1 MRLRRF
7 TDTVVPARLAPDQS
21 RGYLVAIGVFAGLDT
36 EQRLA
41 RRLLSLCPQRAQ
53 VCFLVAGELDT
64 RALDE
69 IENAL
74 LALGAGGV
82 RRVHLASRADAERS
96 ETLGAIENTDI
107 VVLATI
113 HPLKLTTLIGG
124 TSLAKL
130 LRRRNADGTP
140 IAGLG
145 AGAAALTE
153 HMLASGESG
162 ATPRMGAVTLA
173 PGLGLTNRVVIDQ
186 GGAASDRIGRLLGA
200 LALNPFALG
209 LGLDADT
216 AAFVGPDN
224 VLEVV
229 GHGGVTLVDPSD
241 VGPTNITEAGPQAPI
256 SITNLHLHVLVHGT
270 RYDLDFRRPL

>member
-1 MRLRRF
+1 M
-7 TDTVVPARLAPDQS
+7 PARLAPDQS
-21 RGYLVAIGVFAGLDT
+21 RGHLIAIGVFAGLDG
-36 EQRLA
+36 EQRLT
-41 RRLLSLCPQRAQ
+41 RRLLSICPQRPQ
-53 VCFLVAGELDT
+53 ISFLVAGDLDM

-69 IENAL
+69 IETAL
-74 LALGAGGV
+74 LAHGAGGV
-82 RRVHLASRADAERS
+82 RRVHLASRADAERA
-96 ETLGAIENTDI
+96 ETLGAIENTDL

-153 HMLASGESG
+153 HMLASSGEAG
-162 ATPRMGAVTLA
+162 ATPRMGAITLA

-216 AAFVGPDN
+216 AAFIGPDN